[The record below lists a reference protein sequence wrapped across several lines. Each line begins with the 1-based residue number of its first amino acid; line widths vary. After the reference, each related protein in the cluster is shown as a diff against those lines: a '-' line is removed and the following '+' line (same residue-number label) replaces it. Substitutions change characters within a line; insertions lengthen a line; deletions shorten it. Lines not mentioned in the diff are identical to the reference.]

1 MSPLNRREVL
11 GLLSAAA
18 GAAAPV
24 TGKTPDLEAIV
35 AEHDKRVESN
45 LAAQNVQS
53 AGPGYGGFRSPVGL
67 FPAGSAAGAIQNY
80 MAAYLQPLSRFHGN
94 HLLVER
100 IRLAARFLEGI
111 QHPDGS
117 IDLLETNF
125 DSTPDTA
132 FVVHPICSAACLAKR
147 GHHDELVAALAPFLK
162 KSAGLLAVGG
172 IHTPNHRWVVS
183 SALAQVN
190 EVFPDPRYVRRIDQW
205 LAEGIDIDADGQ
217 YTERSTSVYNAVVD
231 RALVVMAVKLGRPQ
245 LLDPVRKNLQSMM
258 YLLHP
263 NFEVVTEISHRQD
276 RAQIAGMNRYWFPLR
291 YLAAKDQ
298 QGQFL
303 AIANHLTPT
312 YASLSDLMEYPE
324 TGGPLPAVA
333 QPPSDFEKEMPLV
346 GVVRYRRGDLSA
358 TILNNDANFFSLRK
372 GNSIIEAV
380 RFATSFFGKG
390 QFVASNYSKA
400 GGSWLL
406 EQHLEAPYYQPL
418 DPPQKVTPQTWS
430 ALRGQRPTSQ
440 VCHLHQRCEIA
451 ETRTGFKVRVRSDG
465 TAGVPGA
472 LEIHLRDGGELTGC
486 ERSGDGIYFLTSGSA
501 SYRAGE
507 RQIRFGP
514 GLHQHSYVEIRG
526 ALPKQ
531 AGPSVYLTGFTP
543 FDHTV
548 EFECG

>member
-1 MSPLNRREVL
+1 MS
-11 GLLSAAA
+11 
-18 GAAAPV
+18 
-24 TGKTPDLEAIV
+24 
-35 AEHDKRVESN
+35 EHDKHVESA
-45 LAAQNVQS
+45 LAAQNVDNAS
-53 AGPGYGGFRSPVGL
+53 PGYGGFATPVGL
-67 FPAGSAAGAIQNY
+67 FTAGAAGGAIQNY

-94 HLLVER
+94 ALLVER
-100 IRLAARFLEGI
+100 IRLAANFLERV

-132 FVVHPICSAACLAKR
+132 FVVHPVCAAACLAER
-147 GHHDELVAALAPFLK
+147 SHGRDLVAILAPFLK
-162 KSAGLLAVGG
+162 KSAGLLTVGG

-183 SALAQVN
+183 SALAQIN
-190 EVFPDPRYVRRIDQW
+190 EIFPDPHYVRRIDQW

-263 NFEVVTEISHRQD
+263 NYEVVTEISHRQD

-291 YLAAKDQ
+291 YFAAKDQ

-324 TGGPLPAVA
+324 ISGPLPAVA
-333 QPPSDFEKEMPLV
+333 QPPSDFEREMPSV
-346 GVVRYRRGDLSA
+346 GVVRYRRGDISA
-358 TILNNDANFFSLRK
+358 TILNHDAAFFSLRN

-380 RFATSFFGKG
+380 RFATAFFGKG
-390 QFVASNYSKA
+390 QFISASYSKT
-400 GGSWLL
+400 GGTWLL
-406 EQHLEAPYYQPL
+406 EQHLAAPYYQPL
-418 DPPQKVTPQTWS
+418 DPPQKVTPENWS
-430 ALRGQRPTSQ
+430 ALRAQRPTSQ
-440 VCHLHQRCEIA
+440 VCHLHQRCEIS

-472 LEIHLRDGGELTGC
+472 LEIHLRDGGDLAGC
-486 ERSGDGIYFLTSGSA
+486 EPAANGVSFLTSGFA
-501 SYRAGE
+501 TYRVGD

-514 GLHQHSYVEIRG
+514 AMHQHRYVEIRG

-531 AGPSVYLTGFTP
+531 PGPGVYLTGFTP
-543 FDHTV
+543 FDHTI
-548 EFECG
+548 EFDCS